1 MARLNQPRLEFQ
13 ANEAGEEEGLGHAGM
28 ETFRDAPYASL
39 GREHGQN
46 SLDAKATDPVVVT
59 IDLIDVAASD
69 YPDHDSLRDAVESCR
84 AGARD
89 NKTKYFFRVA
99 KKKLETDTLRILR
112 IADFNTRGLRGPS
125 RPGTPFHAL
134 LKGAGVSEGKAETSG
149 GSFGIGKNAAFA
161 ASDLQTVFYS
171 TVYEEEDGTRIFLA
185 QGKSILVSH
194 LDSNGKPRRA
204 TGYWGLE
211 NFQPICEPSS
221 VPGWLRRSEVG
232 TSVFIIAFREKENWA
247 SRIAAAL
254 LQNFFGAIHE
264 GTIQFLVDDGRIKI
278 SRETL
283 PTLFAE
289 EEVRSG
295 AELESR
301 LEDFESACFM
311 YRCLVADEAVERTL
325 DIPELGKVSVRILMA
340 DGLPK
345 RVLLLR
351 NGIWITDTLQHFGE
365 KFQRFPMYRDFVAV
379 VQCLD
384 QGGNALL
391 KQLESPRH
399 DSLSAER
406 VPDPDLRKRAYSAM
420 HTLAKNIRKT
430 IKECAKPDP
439 LERTAIDE
447 LAEFFS
453 DANVRDDPPMP
464 ATDRNPER
472 MTYTVVPH
480 RTGTRNS
487 IGQREGGHAGGG
499 GGRDGRRSGGKG
511 GGQGRMEG
519 PGRGGSGSLGGP
531 SVALLDPR
539 NVLDASGGEHE
550 RTIFFTPA
558 ESGYADLR
566 VFASG
571 IESSDQLKIDRSD
584 IGDPRPEGLRILL
597 EEGKRTKIKVSF
609 DEPYTGPIELVATS
623 ATSPSPT

>member
-1 MARLNQPRLEFQ
+1 MARRDEPSLEFQ

-46 SLDAKATDPVVVT
+46 SLDAKAKDPVIVA
-59 IDLIDVAASD
+59 IDLIDVAAKD
-69 YPDHDSLRDAVESCR
+69 YPDHGALKEAIESCLST
-84 AGARD
+84 ARD
-89 NKTKYFFRVA
+89 NKTRHFFRVA
-99 KKKLETDTLRILR
+99 RSKLEENSLRVLR
-112 IADFNTRGLRGPS
+112 IADFNTLGLRGPS

-171 TVYEEEDGTRIFLA
+171 TVYQEEDGSKSFLT
-185 QGKSILVSH
+185 QGKSVLVSH
-194 LDSNGKPRRA
+194 VDANRKARRA

-211 NFQPICEPSS
+211 NFQPICNPSS
-221 VPGWLRRSEVG
+221 VPEWLRRSEIG
-232 TSVFIIAFREKENWA
+232 TSVFIVAFREKEHWA
-247 SRIAAAL
+247 SRIAAAI
-254 LQNFFGAIHE
+254 LQNFFGAIHD
-264 GTIQFLVDDGRIKI
+264 GAIQFLIDNGRIRI
-278 SRETL
+278 DRETL
-283 PTLFAE
+283 PALFADQ
-289 EEVRSG
+289 EVRNG

-325 DIPELGKVSVRILMA
+325 ELPELGRVSVRILMA

-351 NGIWITDTLQHFGE
+351 NGMWITDTLQHFGE
-365 KFQRFPMYRDFVAV
+365 KFQRFPMYREFVAV

-384 QGGNALL
+384 SDGNALL

-406 VPDPDLRKRAYSAM
+406 VPDPGLRKRANRAM
-420 HTLAKNIRKT
+420 RALAKSIREA
-430 IKECAKPDP
+430 IRECAKPDP
-439 LERTAIDE
+439 SERTAIDE

-453 DANVRDDPPMP
+453 DTHLRDDPPMP

-472 MTYTVVPH
+472 MTYTITPA
-480 RTGTRNS
+480 RNRTRNS
-487 IGQREGGHAGGG
+487 IGQQAGGNSGGG
-499 GGRDGRRSGGKG
+499 GGSSGRRSGGKG
-511 GGQGRMEG
+511 GQGQMEG
-519 PGRGGSGSLGGP
+519 PGRGGSGSLGGQ
-531 SVALLDPR
+531 SVALLEPR
-539 NVLDASGGEHE
+539 NTLDARQGEQE

-558 ESGYADLR
+558 ESGYADLQI
-566 VFASG
+566 FASG
-571 IESSDQLKIDRSD
+571 IESSEKLKVIHSD
-584 IGDPRPEGLRILL
+584 IGEVRPEAIRILL

-609 DEPYTGPIELVATS
+609 DEPYSGPIELIATS
-623 ATSPSPT
+623 ATSPSHT